1 MKICPYCAEKIQV
14 EAIKC
19 RFCGEF
25 LNNDL
30 KEKKLKNKS
39 IELQKPS
46 SSKPEKNIY
55 RNPLRFI
62 FFIIFIVAI
71 INIGPKIFNFY
82 SENEL
87 SIKSK
92 LNLICKSNCYCV
104 HNTTKIK
111 YMGVDGCKG
120 NKILT
125 YEEFKNYKN
134 PSSWGNIKTPKG
146 TFSNNKIYCLYA
158 TGSKYSNKND
168 CKINDKTIIR
178 ISKDDF
184 LEIEKN
190 KSKWPDIWIRNGGD
204 PKLIAINS
212 DKDGQT
218 ISEFEK
224 KKLDLEY
231 KKLEE
236 EKKQL
241 AEQKKQTKE
250 LQEQNARE
258 NAKGAGRIMM
268 FIGRLIGGY

>member
-1 MKICPYCAEKIQV
+1 M
-14 EAIKC
+14 
-19 RFCGEF
+19 
-25 LNNDL
+25 
-30 KEKKLKNKS
+30 S
-39 IELQKPS
+39 QKD
-46 SSKPEKNIY
+46 Y
-55 RNPLRFI
+55 
-62 FFIIFIVAI
+62 
-71 INIGPKIFNFY
+71 
-82 SENEL
+82 ENHE
-87 SIKSK
+87 
-92 LNLICKSNCYCV
+92 
-104 HNTTKIK
+104 
-111 YMGVDGCKG
+111 
-120 NKILT
+120 NKIPGSL
-125 YEEFKNYKN
+125 
-134 PSSWGNIKTPKG
+134 GGIKIPEG
-146 TFSNNKIYCLYA
+146 TFSNNRIYCLYA

-241 AEQKKQTKE
+241 AEQKKQTEE

-268 FIGRLIGGY
+268 FLGRLIGGY